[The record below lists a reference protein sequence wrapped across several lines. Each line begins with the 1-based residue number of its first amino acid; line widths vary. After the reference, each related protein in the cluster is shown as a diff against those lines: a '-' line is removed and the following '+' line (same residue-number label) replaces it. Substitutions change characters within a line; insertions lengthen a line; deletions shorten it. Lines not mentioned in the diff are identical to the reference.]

1 MITAGGKPLE
11 ERQKL
16 DANGYCVRRLS
27 NGDAIVSVR
36 HDGCRD
42 ILVEGDDPQQ
52 AGDDAQMQY
61 QGPWSIMDDP
71 EAFGKRVRVA
81 CTDGAAASFSFEGN
95 QVRLI
100 GRADP
105 QGGRADVY
113 VDGAKQ
119 LVGIDCW
126 CPQKRSQHVLYYKN
140 GLSVGRHEIKVVAR
154 GTKNLLSG
162 GAQVYVDAVQWSAA
176 EGRSGFGEGEGPSE
190 TQRDTLA
197 QAFMPGITLD
207 EVNRAPSG
215 WMPERNRTI
224 SVGAPERPDVV
235 LPSDSALRTVF
246 ARVRALPLVAYVD
259 SAANQPLVAH
269 PPAPGKIVR
278 TTTIADLGITEWT
291 LSNGIRVLLKP
302 TDFKNDQVLLS
313 GRRPGG
319 YSVLD
324 DADHHVATLSDYVLG
339 GAGDFSDNQLRRMLT
354 GKVASAGVSVGENGE
369 AAYGSASPRDLQTM
383 FELFWLNATAP
394 RLDTALFNA
403 GRAMMKAEMQN
414 SRNTPEQAFGDTA
427 DLVMANYNPR
437 VRLFQPELLD
447 SLDVARAFALYRQRF
462 ASFNGF
468 TFYLVGNFTL
478 DGIRPL
484 VERYF
489 GALPTHGPM
498 EHFVDRH
505 IRPPDGAV
513 TRVVRKGTAP
523 KAYQRIIFHGPFD
536 YSWEHRLELDALQQ
550 LLDMRL
556 RDALREDKGGTYGVG
571 VSASGSWIP
580 YRHYSVALSF
590 GSAPERTEELAA
602 AAFAVIDS
610 VKRAGPTADEMAKIR
625 ETLLRSHETGLR
637 ENAAWIGW
645 MSDHDED
652 GRDLHTIVQYPSLVQ
667 RLTVDQVRDAARRYL
682 NLTQYARFTLL
693 PEGAPKP
700 AP

>member
-1 MITAGGKPLE
+1 MLRKNLLTLW
-11 ERQKL
+11 
-16 DANGYCVRRLS
+16 
-27 NGDAIVSVR
+27 
-36 HDGCRD
+36 
-42 ILVEGDDPQQ
+42 LV
-52 AGDDAQMQY
+52 AL
-61 QGPWSIMDDP
+61 
-71 EAFGKRVRVA
+71 V
-81 CTDGAAASFSFEGN
+81 AASPAFAQGTTSRLLGVVTDQTGAVVPGATVTLTNEATGVSFTTVTTGAGTYTFEAI
-95 QVRLI
+95 QVGTYTVAVEL
-100 GRADP
+100 
-105 QGGRADVY
+105 QGF
-113 VDGAKQ
+113 K
-119 LVGIDCW
+119 
-126 CPQKRSQHVLYYKN
+126 KF
-140 GLSVGRHEIKVVAR
+140 VAR
-154 GTKNLLSG
+154 GNPINISEPTTVNVKLEPGGIEQQVEVTAAAPVVQTSTSG
-162 GAQVYVDAVQWSAA
+162 NIGTTFEQ
-176 EGRSGFGEGEGPSE
+176 
-190 TQRDTLA
+190 
-197 QAFMPGITLD
+197 
-207 EVNRAPSG
+207 
-215 WMPERNRTI
+215 RTI
-224 SVGAPERPDVV
+224 ES
-235 LPSDSALRTVF
+235 LPIIGGRG
-246 ARVRALPLVAYVD
+246 RNPL
-259 SAANQPLVAH
+259 
-269 PPAPGKIVR
+269 
-278 TTTIADLGITEWT
+278 
-291 LSNGIRVLLKP
+291 
-302 TDFKNDQVLLS
+302 
-313 GRRPGG
+313 
-319 YSVLD
+319 
-324 DADHHVATLSDYVLG
+324 
-339 GAGDFSDNQLRRMLT
+339 
-354 GKVASAGVSVGENGE
+354 
-369 AAYGSASPRDLQTM
+369 
-383 FELFWLNATAP
+383 
-394 RLDTALFNA
+394 
-403 GRAMMKAEMQN
+403 
-414 SRNTPEQAFGDTA
+414 
-427 DLVMANYNPR
+427 DLVLTQPGVVSGANTGGGTHVYG
-437 VRLFQPELLD
+437 
-447 SLDVARAFALYRQRF
+447 ARDR
-462 ASFNGF
+462 SW
-468 TFYLVGNFTL
+468 NFTL

-610 VKRAGPTADEMAKIR
+610 VKRAGPTDDEMAKIR

-667 RLTVDQVRDAARRYL
+667 RLTADQVREAARRYL